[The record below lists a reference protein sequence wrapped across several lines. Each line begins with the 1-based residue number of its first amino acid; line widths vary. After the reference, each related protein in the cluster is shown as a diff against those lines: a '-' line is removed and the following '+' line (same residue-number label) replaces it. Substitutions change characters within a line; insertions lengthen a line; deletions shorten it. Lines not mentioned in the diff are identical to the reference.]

1 MRFKVSKKKKER
13 IKKMNKK
20 AELSSKLDIELLKKN
35 FKNYHK
41 HYFVPFYLNHNKKS
55 QKFCFLE
62 LWLELDK
69 NVYRCIE
76 VDCLIENNEL
86 KIDEILFLDVDYNT
100 SSKRNDKNNEDYKKI
115 VDLIENK
122 NLIVVAEKE

>member
-1 MRFKVSKKKKER
+1 
-13 IKKMNKK
+13 MNKK
-20 AELSSKLDIELLKKN
+20 AELLSKLDIELLKKH

-41 HYFVPFYLNHNKKS
+41 HYFVPCYTNYDKKS
-55 QKFCFLE
+55 KKYCFLE

-76 VDCLIENNEL
+76 IDCLIENNEL
-86 KIDEILFLDVDYNT
+86 KIDEILFLDVDYDT

>member
-1 MRFKVSKKKKER
+1 MFHFILTI
-13 IKKMNKK
+13 IKNH
-20 AELSSKLDIELLKKN
+20 KN
-35 FKNYHK
+35 F
-41 HYFVPFYLNHNKKS
+41 V
-55 QKFCFLE
+55 FLE

-76 VDCLIENNEL
+76 IDCLIENNKL

-100 SSKRNDKNNEDYKKI
+100 SSRKNDKNNEDYKKI

-122 NLIVVAEKE
+122 NLIVVTEKE